1 MTHSSADHFSE
12 PLPWQQVVKLMQPA
26 FIRVIDHLRTTLE
39 QSEWVGQYETLQAW
53 PADTT
58 PEMQT
63 EVLKLMDRIEAV
75 EEEDRPELEQQLE
88 ALPQPISVYL
98 LHLTKGAQARTLNLW
113 EMCYQ
118 ICLMDY
124 VPQLERPTFADIP
137 LEELSPDDALLDE
150 AGEVDWSRLD
160 LKTAQVVQSAFESLE
175 SRES

>member
-39 QSEWVGQYETLQAW
+39 QSEWAGQYETLQAW
-53 PADTT
+53 PPEAT
-58 PEMQT
+58 PEIQA
-63 EVLKLMDRIEAV
+63 EVLNLMDRIEAV
-75 EEEDRPELEQQLE
+75 EESDRLELEQQLE

-124 VPQLERPTFADIP
+124 IPQLERPTFEDIP
-137 LEELSPDDALLDE
+137 LEELSPDEALLDE
-150 AGEVDWSRLD
+150 AGEVDWPRLD

-175 SRES
+175 HEEP